1 MLTRIRQWL
10 APPVFESDEEKNRV
24 VGLANIIILAIIF
37 TESIAL
43 LFAAVISRSF
53 AIMGVTTISM
63 LLPSVAAFFL
73 LRRGH
78 ERAAALLIT
87 STLWLVLVAMGFL
100 FGGVTNSSLATIVL
114 IIIIAALLL
123 GGRAAV
129 IFAGLSCLTVTLTF
143 ISEVIGILPP
153 PLIVSQPITFWMV
166 HSIDYGIAATL
177 MYLAMGNLTTAIR
190 RAQRLAAGSNAQ
202 RDQLQVLLNERTQD
216 LERNVNYLRA
226 TTALGRESAVV
237 MGDPQQLL
245 LRTVAVIS
253 EQFGFYH
260 TGIYLINPSGEWAE
274 LRAASGQGGQQL
286 IARGHRMR
294 VGEEGMVG
302 YVAQHGEYRL
312 ALDVSQ
318 DAEYRPLAELP
329 DTRSELV
336 LPLRVR
342 DEIIGVLDVQSA
354 EARAYNDQDI
364 QTLQV
369 LADQVALAISNAR
382 LFAQAQQVA
391 EVERRAYGELTR
403 QAWRSL
409 LQTGRA
415 LGFYSNA
422 ETTVPA
428 GDLWQPE
435 MKRALQTGSTTR
447 DEGDAQRLA
456 VPVKVRDEVIGVID
470 FSKPA
475 KGNAWTAEEIALSE
489 SLTEQ
494 LSTALESARLYQD
507 TRRRAARERI
517 LREISDQMQRATD
530 MEALMRITAEEL
542 NKALGA
548 SRTYVHLGTEALL
561 SSNGDEPPG
570 EGGD

>member
-1 MLTRIRQWL
+1 
-10 APPVFESDEEKNRV
+10 
-24 VGLANIIILAIIF
+24 LAIIF
-37 TESIAL
+37 TVSIAL

-53 AIMGVTTISM
+53 AVMGVATISM

-100 FGGVTNSSLATIVL
+100 FGGVTNSSLTTIVL

-129 IFAGLSCLTVTLTF
+129 IFMGLSFLAVTLVF
-143 ISEVIGILPP
+143 ISEVTGILPP
-153 PLIVSQPITFWMV
+153 PLIVNQPITFWMV
-166 HSIDYGIAATL
+166 HTINYVIAATL
-177 MYLAMGNLTTAIR
+177 MYLAMNNLTTAIQ
-190 RAQRLAAGSNAQ
+190 RARRLAAESNAQ
-202 RDQLQVLLNERTQD
+202 RDQLQVLVNERTQD
-216 LERNVNYLRA
+216 SERNANYLRA
-226 TTALGRESAVV
+226 TTAVARESAVV
-237 MGDPQQLL
+237 IGDPQQMLT
-245 LRTVAVIS
+245 RAAAVIR

-260 TGIYLINPSGEWAE
+260 TGVYLINSSGEWAE

-302 YVAQHGEYRL
+302 YVAQRGEYRL
-312 ALDVSQ
+312 ARDVSQ
-318 DAEYRPLAELP
+318 DKQYRPLAELP

-342 DEIIGVLDVQSA
+342 DEIIGALDVQST
-354 EARAYNDQDI
+354 EAQAYNDQDI
-364 QTLQV
+364 QTLQS
-369 LADQVALAISNAR
+369 LADQVAVAISNAR
-382 LFAQAQQVA
+382 LFAQAQEVA
-391 EVERRAYGELTR
+391 EVERRAYGELTQ

-409 LQTGRA
+409 LQASRA

-422 ETTVPA
+422 EATAPA

-435 MKRALQTGSTTR
+435 MKRALQTGNTTR
-447 DEGDAQRLA
+447 DAGEARRLA
-456 VPVKVRDEVIGVID
+456 VPVKVRGEVIGVID

-507 TRRRAARERI
+507 TQRRAAREQLIGEITSRI
-517 LREISDQMQRATD
+517 RESLDIETVLKTTASEMRQALDLDKLVIRLATPETD
-530 MEALMRITAEEL
+530 
-542 NKALGA
+542 GA
-548 SRTYVHLGTEALL
+548 SRPARERT
-561 SSNGDEPPG
+561 
-570 EGGD
+570 

>member
-10 APPVFESDEEKNRV
+10 APPVFEGDEEKSRI
-24 VGLANIIILAIIF
+24 VGLANTIILAIIF
-37 TESIAL
+37 TVSIAL

-53 AIMGVTTISM
+53 AVMGVATISM

-100 FGGVTNSSLATIVL
+100 FGGVTNSSLTTIVL

-129 IFAGLSCLTVTLTF
+129 IFMGLSFLAVTLVF
-143 ISEVIGILPP
+143 ISEVTGILPP
-153 PLIVSQPITFWMV
+153 PLIVNQPITFWMV
-166 HSIDYGIAATL
+166 HTINYVIAATL
-177 MYLAMGNLTTAIR
+177 MYLAMNNLTTAIQ
-190 RAQRLAAGSNAQ
+190 RARRLAAESNAQ
-202 RDQLQVLLNERTQD
+202 RDQLQVLVNERTQD
-216 LERNVNYLRA
+216 SERNANYLRA
-226 TTALGRESAVV
+226 TTAVARESAVV
-237 MGDPQQLL
+237 IGDPQQMLT
-245 LRTVAVIS
+245 RAAAVIR

-260 TGIYLINPSGEWAE
+260 TGVYLINSSGEWAE

-302 YVAQHGEYRL
+302 YVAQRGEYRL
-312 ALDVSQ
+312 ARDVSQ
-318 DAEYRPLAELP
+318 DKQYRPLAELP

-342 DEIIGVLDVQSA
+342 DEIIGALDVQST
-354 EARAYNDQDI
+354 EAQAYNDQDI
-364 QTLQV
+364 QTLQS
-369 LADQVALAISNAR
+369 LADQVAVAISNAR
-382 LFAQAQQVA
+382 LFAQAQEVA
-391 EVERRAYGELTR
+391 EVERRAYGELTQ

-409 LQTGRA
+409 LQASRA

-422 ETTVPA
+422 EATAPA

-435 MKRALQTGSTTR
+435 MKRALQTGNTTR
-447 DEGDAQRLA
+447 DAGEARRLA
-456 VPVKVRDEVIGVID
+456 VPVKVRGEVIGVID

-507 TRRRAARERI
+507 TQRRAAREQLIGEITSRI
-517 LREISDQMQRATD
+517 RESLDIETVLKTTASEMRQALDLDNLVIRLATPETD
-530 MEALMRITAEEL
+530 
-542 NKALGA
+542 GA
-548 SRTYVHLGTEALL
+548 KPA
-561 SSNGDEPPG
+561 
-570 EGGD
+570 